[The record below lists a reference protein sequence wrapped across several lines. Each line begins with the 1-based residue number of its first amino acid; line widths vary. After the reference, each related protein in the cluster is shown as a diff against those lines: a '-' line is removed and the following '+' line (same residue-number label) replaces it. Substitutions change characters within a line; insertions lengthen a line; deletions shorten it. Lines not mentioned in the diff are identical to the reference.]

1 MVNKEK
7 EEDAKEEEKQDQ
19 GTLQDGLGFLK
30 ELREMPY
37 DTSRAGKVFV
47 TFHGKKL
54 PHIDDSE
61 KEQEMSE
68 ENND

>member
-1 MVNKEK
+1 MENKEK
-7 EEDAKEEEKQDQ
+7 ERSSQEEEKQDQ
-19 GTLQDGLGFLK
+19 WTIDDGLKFLK

-37 DTSRAGKVFV
+37 DTSKVGQVYV

-54 PHIDDSE
+54 PHINDSE
-61 KEQEMSE
+61 KEQERSE